1 MMNAA
6 YLGLTLTV
14 VFWGAS
20 FVATK
25 IALQE
30 ITPAATAFLRFA
42 MGVVVLLL
50 ILVKRAELK
59 RFKLRELPS
68 LSVLG
73 ILGITVHQ
81 LLQAN
86 GLQTASATATSWIVA
101 TIPVFVALLGW
112 AFLGETMSGS
122 RVLGILLSAC
132 GVLVVVGKGDF
143 TSLIRGGFGTPGDRL
158 IAISAVNWAVFIVL
172 NKHVFK
178 KNKASEAGSAV
189 GQMFVIMTIGWLF
202 LIPWA
207 IADGGLGELERVS
220 MQGWLALAFLG
231 VGCSGIAYFLW
242 FNGLEQIDATQV
254 GAFLYLEP
262 IVTVVLAWIILG
274 ETISTATI
282 LGGAA
287 ILLGVWLVNRNPA
300 LRRSAASIGE

>member
-1 MMNAA
+1 MNSA
-6 YLGLTLTV
+6 YFGLTLTV

-30 ITPAATAFLRFA
+30 ITPAVIAFLRFA
-42 MGVVVLLL
+42 MGVAVLFL
-50 ILVKRAELK
+50 ILIKRNELR
-59 RFKLRELPS
+59 RFALRELPS

-86 GLQTASATATSWIVA
+86 GLRTASATATSWIVA

-112 AFLGETMSGS
+112 VFLGEKMSGS

-132 GVLVVVGKGDF
+132 GVLAVVGNGDF
-143 TSLIRGGFGTPGDRL
+143 KSVIQGGFGTPGDRL
-158 IAISAVNWAVFIVL
+158 IAISAVNWAVFVVL
-172 NKHVFK
+172 NKHVFT
-178 KNKASEAGSAV
+178 KNEGSGSAV
-189 GQMFVIMTIGWLF
+189 GQMFAIMLIGWLF

-220 MQGWLALAFLG
+220 LQGWLALTFLG
-231 VGCSGIAYFLW
+231 VGCSGVAYFFW
-242 FNGLEQIDATQV
+242 FSGLERIDATQV
-254 GAFLYLEP
+254 GVFLYLEP
-262 IVTVVLAWIILG
+262 IVTVVLAWQILG
-274 ETISTATI
+274 EEIRAATI

-287 ILLGVWLVNRNPA
+287 ILVGVWLVNRNPA
-300 LRRSAASIGE
+300 LQPSSASLGE

>member
-1 MMNAA
+1 MNGA

-14 VFWGAS
+14 ILWGAS

-30 ITPAATAFLRFA
+30 IAPAVIAFLRFA
-42 MGVVVLLL
+42 MGVAVLFL
-50 ILVKRAELK
+50 ILIKRNELR
-59 RFKLRELPS
+59 RFTLRELPS

-132 GVLVVVGKGDF
+132 GVLTVVGNGDF
-143 TSLIRGGFGTPGDRL
+143 KSLIQGGFGTAGDRL
-158 IAISAVNWAVFIVL
+158 IAISAVNWAVFVVL

-178 KNKASEAGSAV
+178 KSEASDSRSAV
-189 GQMFVIMTIGWLF
+189 GQMFAIMSIGWIL

-220 MQGWLALAFLG
+220 LQGWLALAFLG
-231 VGCSGIAYFLW
+231 VGCSGVAYYLW
-242 FNGLEQIDATQV
+242 FSGLECIDATQV
-254 GAFLYLEP
+254 GVFLYLEP
-262 IVTVVLAWIILG
+262 IVTVLLAWQILG
-274 ETISTATI
+274 EMIGAATI
-282 LGGAA
+282 IGGAA
-287 ILLGVWLVNRNPA
+287 ILVGVWLVNRSPA
-300 LRRSAASIGE
+300 LRPSYASPGE